1 MTRTIAIL
9 NETVTAKVNN
19 TNTLGISHTEI
30 ATSENVE
37 QRIPSCA
44 VTNYSKGLV
53 WKSDDVSITATT
65 SF

>member
-30 ATSENVE
+30 ATSENV
-37 QRIPSCA
+37 
-44 VTNYSKGLV
+44 
-53 WKSDDVSITATT
+53 
-65 SF
+65 